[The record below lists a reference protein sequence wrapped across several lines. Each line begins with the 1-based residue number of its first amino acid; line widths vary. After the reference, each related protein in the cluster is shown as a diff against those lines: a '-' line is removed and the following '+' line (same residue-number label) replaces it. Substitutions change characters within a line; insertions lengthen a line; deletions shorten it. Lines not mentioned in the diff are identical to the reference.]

1 MYKDTV
7 VSNNKRKL
15 KIDDDNEELE
25 NLIYVT
31 DYNWIAQIMFDCC
44 EVLGLLIVILGVL
57 LGSVYFGYL
66 GILLEFIPDP
76 TSSIANMIFGDK
88 QRASSVSQCQALSV
102 NVCSKTITNISIK
115 QVFN

>member
-1 MYKDTV
+1 MASFWGD
-7 VSNNKRKL
+7 KRKL
-15 KIDDDNEELE
+15 KIDIDDDDVNED
-25 NLIYVT
+25 LIYVT
-31 DYNWIAQIMFDCC
+31 DYNWIAQIVFDCC
-44 EVLGLLIVILGVL
+44 EITGLLIVILGIL

-66 GILLEFIPDP
+66 GILIEFIPDP

-88 QRASSVSQCQALSV
+88 QRASSVSQCQALNI